1 MDITALLAPQRI
13 VCKTEVSSK
22 KRAFEHLATLLA
34 HDAKAYGD
42 TAISTAAVFDA
53 LSNREKLGSTAIGNG
68 VAIPHACLP
77 VKQPYAAVLLLDEG
91 IKMDTPDKKPVC
103 LFMAILVPSNTAVDY
118 AELITQ
124 LAKTLMQ
131 KNVVEQIYCY
141 QTEPI
146 QLWEQLRTV
155 FTPPPDPFA
164 GAMAA

>member
-1 MDITALLAPQRI
+1 MEIATLLAPQRI
-13 VCKTEVSSK
+13 VYATEVSSK
-22 KRAFEHLATLLA
+22 KRAFEYLATLLA
-34 HDAKAYGD
+34 NEAEAYSATEISA
-42 TAISTAAVFDA
+42 TAIFDA

-118 AELITQ
+118 AELMTQ
-124 LAKTLMQ
+124 LTKTLMQ
-131 KNVVEQIYCY
+131 KTIVEQIFCY
-141 QTEPI
+141 QTEPA
-146 QLWEQLRTV
+146 QLWEQFRTL